1 MHTKSWSQLF
11 SVILFNS
18 LGTALPQM
26 YTWTRV
32 LTIYMNH
39 PGENLLHKNKS
50 IKFDVVGER
59 PTPKHIQ
66 IMLTGSNE

>member
-1 MHTKSWSQLF
+1 MPTKSWSRLF

-18 LGTALPQM
+18 LGAALPQV
-26 YTWTRV
+26 YTLTSV

-39 PGENLLHKNKS
+39 PGKNLLHKNKS
-50 IKFDVVGER
+50 IKFDVVGEQ

-66 IMLTGSNE
+66 IMLTDSNE